1 MSNQIQFCQRL
12 VAKVAATQ
20 LDALS
25 TSDRILV
32 CEGIASLYPEQS
44 SEAITARQHAA
55 DLRKIE
61 RDQLLLTDLLKSS

>member
-1 MSNQIQFCQRL
+1 MTTQIQICQRL

>member
-1 MSNQIQFCQRL
+1 MISAIDQTRRA
-12 VAKVAATQ
+12 VARVAAMH
-20 LDALS
+20 LDELS

-44 SEAITARQHAA
+44 SESITARQHAA

-61 RDQLLLTDLLKSS
+61 HQQMLLTDLLKSS